1 MNCTLSIVF
10 SLAFE
15 SLRSKIIGIL
25 VKSQLGLKLLNW
37 LLLSLV
43 VCRIS

>member
-1 MNCTLSIVF
+1 MERTLSIVF

-15 SLRSKIIGIL
+15 SLKSRIRGIL
-25 VKSQLGLKLLNW
+25 VKSQLGLQ
-37 LLLSLV
+37 LLSWMLISMV